1 MPASV
6 IPTLSEARLASDLL
20 PAVLRVFEHGPC
32 AVWIC
37 DAEETV
43 VHATAASARLLGLA
57 PDAPLGRR
65 PEDVLA
71 GPSGNLARWGLL
83 RQRASRD
90 GRASAE
96 MLLRTANDQALWC
109 RLTLERLPDDAGRPE
124 APRLSALVLED
135 ITALRIQQVLQAPVL
150 DAIVHEQPLHELM
163 ALVCR
168 QVETLAPDV
177 VATVLRIDE
186 DQCLDPLAGPSFP
199 PEVAAAY
206 KSIPIGPSVGS
217 CGTAAWRGSPVLVT
231 DIATDPLWVHYRQSV
246 LPLGFRACWSSP
258 IKNHAQRVLA
268 TFAFYFR
275 ESRGPSDLHRRLVTT
290 CLDLCTLAFER
301 EHSRAH
307 IHALAY
313 YDGLTGLPNRRELQ
327 RLADEAVH
335 VARREHQPLALLFI
349 DLDDFKLINDSEGH
363 AVGDAVLRLVAQR
376 LERSVRQDDLVGRL
390 AGDEF
395 VVVLPGCDPA
405 LARDMAERIASRLVE
420 PLSVPNPPG
429 ASLTLHAGA
438 SIGVAMLPEDGE
450 DVETLLRHADLAMYQ
465 AKALGRGQ
473 LAFFHRALDER
484 SRERMRLE
492 IDLRRAISAGELALV
507 YQPIVQADGAGVTG
521 LHSVEALARWQ
532 HPQLGPIEPSRFIA
546 LAESS
551 GLIGALSRWAV
562 DSACA
567 QMAAWRREGV
577 QVPQVSVNL
586 SARDFHDPALI
597 HWISTTLQRHA
608 LPADTLTLELTESAL
623 LDRRTDTLADLAALR
638 ALGVCL
644 ALDDFGT
651 GYSSLSHLHRLPI
664 QRVKLDKSFV
674 HDLEGHVD
682 AHNAQVL
689 TTTVLRIG
697 ESLGIEVVAEG
708 VETEAQSLFLRQ
720 RGCTLLQGYLHGRPM
735 QAQVLAGW
743 MRDVLG

>member
-1 MPASV
+1 MPAPST
-6 IPTLSEARLASDLL
+6 PTPSEARLASDLL
-20 PAVLRVFEHGPC
+20 AVVLRVFEYGPC

-37 DAEETV
+37 DADETV

-57 PDAPLGRR
+57 PDAALGRR
-65 PEDVLA
+65 PEDVLE
-71 GPSGNLARWGLL
+71 GPSGNLTRWGLL
-83 RQRASRD
+83 RQRADQD
-90 GRASAE
+90 GQASVD
-96 MLLRTANDQALWC
+96 MLLGTGDDQALWC
-109 RLTLERLPDDAGRPE
+109 RLTLERLPVDSDQPG
-124 APRLSALVLED
+124 APRLSALVLQD
-135 ITALRIQQVLQAPVL
+135 ITDTRIQQALQAPVL
-150 DAIVHEQPLHELM
+150 DAIVHERPLHELM
-163 ALVCR
+163 TLVCR

-186 DQCLDPLAGPSFP
+186 DQCIDPLAGPSFP
-199 PEVAAAY
+199 PEVAASY
-206 KSIPIGPSVGS
+206 KGVPIGPSVGS

-231 DIATDPLWVHYRQSV
+231 DIASDPLWVQYRHTV
-246 LPLGFRACWSSP
+246 LPLGFKACWSSP

-275 ESRGPSDLHRRLVTT
+275 QARGPSDLHRRLVST

-301 EHSRAH
+301 EHTRAH

-327 RLADEAVH
+327 RLADEAVQS
-335 VARREHQPLALLFI
+335 ALREQQPLALLFI
-349 DLDDFKLINDSEGH
+349 DLDDFKLINDSQGH
-363 AVGDAVLRLVAQR
+363 GVGDSVLRLVAQR

-395 VVVLPGCDPA
+395 VVVLPGCDA
-405 LARDMAERIASRLVE
+405 YAARDMAERIAARLID

-429 ASLTLHAGA
+429 AALTLHAGA
-438 SIGVAMLPEDGE
+438 SIGLAMLPEDGE

-473 LAFFHRALDER
+473 LAFFHRTLDER
-484 SRERMRLE
+484 NRERMRLE
-492 IDLRRAISAGELALV
+492 IDLRRAIGAGELTLV
-507 YQPIVQADGAGVTG
+507 YQPIVRANPQGILG
-521 LHSVEALARWQ
+521 LHSVEALTRWH

-567 QMAAWRREGV
+567 QMAAWRRADV
-577 QVPQVSVNL
+577 AVPQVAVNL
-586 SARDFHDPALI
+586 SARDFQDPGLVDWVSA
-597 HWISTTLQRHA
+597 TLSRHG
-608 LPADTLTLELTESAL
+608 LPGESLTLELTESAL
-623 LDRRTDTLADLAALR
+623 LDRRNDNPPELEALR
-638 ALGVCL
+638 ALGVRL

-664 QRVKLDKSFV
+664 QRIKLDKSFV
-674 HDLEGHVD
+674 HDLEGD
-682 AHNAQVL
+682 GNAQVL

-697 ESLGIEVVAEG
+697 ESLALEVVAEG
-708 VETEAQSLFLRQ
+708 VETEFQSRFLIE

-735 QAQVLAGW
+735 QAQALAGW
-743 MRDVLG
+743 IRDVLG